1 MKKKVAVNQNLLRD
15 LRDGKFPPRPK
26 TYTIQEIDPLVR
38 YSEKQI
44 YFSEQEAKAEREIAT
59 ANAKIADLNARLAEI
74 YRPDAEKLKKRI
86 EGPGREEGKKKAKVN
101 ERLIK
106 LLNGVAK
113 SYWEKH
119 PHWNALNIMVEI
131 LKDEEALRNDKSD
144 KWDDKHPLSKLSKF
158 LTDMDISH
166 NPDTLRRKIK
176 KPATK
181 DRH

>member
-1 MKKKVAVNQNLLRD
+1 MPMKKRVNQNLLRD
-15 LRDGKFPPRPK
+15 LRNGKNPPRPK

-74 YRPDAEKLKKRI
+74 YRPDAEKLKKKI
-86 EGPGREEGKKKAKVN
+86 EGPGREAGKKKTKVN

-113 SYWEKH
+113 PYWEKH
-119 PHWNALNIMVEI
+119 SHWNSLKIMVEI
-131 LKDEEALRNDKSD
+131 LKDEEALRNDKSE
-144 KWDDKHPLSKLSKF
+144 KWDDKHPLSKLSNF
-158 LTDMDISH
+158 LADNDISH
-166 NPDTLRRKIK
+166 NPNTLRRKIK
-176 KPATK
+176 KPANK
-181 DRH
+181 DRQ